1 MISPPQ
7 GPNVSA
13 VIAETAMTTPPAS
26 DTRPQ
31 AQDAALLGGG
41 PGQLHH
47 RLEVSLAERSY
58 PLYIG
63 SGLLGNVALWKSM
76 VATRQVVVVTND
88 VVGPLYLSAVRQA
101 LEVQGREVS
110 EIVLPDGEAYKTI
123 ESFMQIMDG
132 LMSRHIERKATL
144 VALGGGVVGDM
155 AGFAAACYQRGI
167 PFVQVPTTLLSQVD
181 SSVGGKTAINHP
193 LGKNMIGAFYQPRA
207 VLIDLDVLTTLP
219 RREFSAG
226 LAEIIKYGAA
236 LDRGFFDWLEGS
248 IDALMARDVQA
259 LAFAV
264 ERSCAIKAQVVAA
277 DEREAGLRALLNFG
291 HTFGHAIEAGMGFG
305 HWLHGEAVGCGMVMA
320 ADLSARLGQLGPD
333 DHKRLVALIARAELP
348 TQAPAWP
355 VSQYLAS
362 MAHDKKAE
370 GGEIR
375 YVLLQGLGQ
384 AELRAVGSDRV
395 AETIA
400 AVSRAG

>member
-1 MISPPQ
+1 MISPPPVPDVTAVTAP
-7 GPNVSA
+7 PNA
-13 VIAETAMTTPPAS
+13 GALQ
-26 DTRPQ
+26 Q
-31 AQDAALLGGG
+31 AQTASLLGDG
-41 PGQLHH
+41 PGLLHH

-63 SGLLGNVALWKSM
+63 SGLLGNPTLWKSM
-76 VATRQVVVVTND
+76 VATRQVVVVTNE
-88 VVGPLYLSAVRQA
+88 VVGPLYLSVVRKG
-101 LEVQGREVS
+101 LEAQGREVS

-248 IDALMARDVQA
+248 MDALMARDVEA

-264 ERSCAIKAQVVAA
+264 QRSCAIKARVVAA

-305 HWLHGEAVGCGMVMA
+305 RWLHGEAVGCGMVMA
-320 ADLSARLGQLGPD
+320 ADLSARLGRLGAA
-333 DHKRLVALIARAELP
+333 DHNRLVALIDRAELP
-348 TQAPAWP
+348 IHAPAWP
-355 VSQYLAS
+355 ASQYLAA

-384 AELRAVGSDRV
+384 AELRAVASNRV

-400 AVSRAG
+400 AVGVAG

>member
-1 MISPPQ
+1 M
-7 GPNVSA
+7 
-13 VIAETAMTTPPAS
+13 TAMTAMSATPAS
-26 DTRPQ
+26 PALQKTQRE
-31 AQDAALLGGG
+31 ALLGDG
-41 PGQLHH
+41 PGHLHH

-63 SGLLGNVALWKSM
+63 SGLLGNVTLWMSM
-76 VATRQVVVVTND
+76 VATRQVVVVTNN
-88 VVGPLYLSAVRQA
+88 VVGPLYLSV
-101 LEVQGREVS
+101 V
-110 EIVLPDGEAYKTI
+110 GEAYKTI
-123 ESFMQIMDG
+123 ESFMHIMDG

-207 VLIDLDVLTTLP
+207 VLIDLDVLATLP

-236 LDRGFFDWLEGS
+236 LDRGFFDWLEGAM
-248 IDALMARDVQA
+248 DALMARDREA

-264 ERSCAIKAQVVAA
+264 QRSCAIKAEVVAA

-305 HWLHGEAVGCGMVMA
+305 RWLHGEAVGCGMVMA
-320 ADLSARLGQLGPD
+320 ADLSARLGQLAAAD
-333 DHKRLVALIARAELP
+333 QSRLVALIARAELP

-355 VSQYLAS
+355 ASQYLGA

-375 YVLLQGLGQ
+375 YVLLQALGQ
-384 AELRAVGSDRV
+384 AALQSVAAERV

-400 AVSRAG
+400 AVGGAG

>member
-1 MISPPQ
+1 
-7 GPNVSA
+7 
-13 VIAETAMTTPPAS
+13 MTTPPAS
-26 DTRPQ
+26 DTLPQ

-63 SGLLGNVALWKSM
+63 SGLLGNTALWKSM

-88 VVGPLYLSAVRQA
+88 VVGPLYLSIVRQA
-101 LEVQGREVS
+101 LEAQGREVS

-305 HWLHGEAVGCGMVMA
+305 RWLHGEAVGCGMVMA
-320 ADLSARLGQLGPD
+320 ADLSARLGQLAAAD
-333 DHKRLVALIARAELP
+333 QSRLVALIGRAELP

-355 VSQYLAS
+355 ASQYLAS

-384 AELRAVGSDRV
+384 AELRAVGSERV

>member
-1 MISPPQ
+1 MISPLQ
-7 GPNVSA
+7 VPNVSA
-13 VIAETAMTTPPAS
+13 VTAVTALSSSAVLPQPPDAE
-26 DTRPQ
+26 
-31 AQDAALLGGG
+31 LLGDG
-41 PGQLHH
+41 PGRLHH

-63 SGLLGNVALWKSM
+63 SGLLGNATLWKSM
-76 VATRQVVVVTND
+76 VATRQAVVVTND
-88 VVGPLYLSAVRQA
+88 VVGPLYLSVVRKT
-101 LEVQGREVS
+101 LEAQGREVS

-207 VLIDLDVLTTLP
+207 VLIDLDVLVTLP

-236 LDRGFFDWLEGS
+236 LDRAFFDWLEES
-248 IDALMARDVQA
+248 MDALMARDVQA

-264 ERSCAIKAQVVAA
+264 QRSCAIKAQVVAA
-277 DEREAGLRALLNFG
+277 DEREAGQRALLNFG

-305 HWLHGEAVGCGMVMA
+305 RWLHGEAVGCGMVLA
-320 ADLSARLGQLGPD
+320 ADLSARLGQLGAAD
-333 DHKRLVALIARAELP
+333 QNRLVALIARAELP
-348 TQAPAWP
+348 TRAPAWP
-355 VSQYLAS
+355 ASQYLAA

-384 AELRAVGSDRV
+384 AELRAVASHQV
-395 AETIA
+395 AQTIVA
-400 AVSRAG
+400 AGGAG